1 MTAPPPIPRT
11 PSSAFDVQIP
21 GHPKG
26 WTPNRIAPVDLQLLA
41 DLPSLALRSRCLVD
55 GFLSGRHRSPRKGSS
70 VEFAEYRDYQ
80 PGDDLR
86 RVDWRLFGR
95 SDRLHVKQFEDEAQL
110 RVFTVLDVSASMDF
124 SSRRTALNK
133 LDFARLALAGIAALA
148 QRQGDAF
155 GLAVAGAELADFLPA
170 RSVSAHWQNFIGRL
184 ENYSPE
190 RQTALAHSLES
201 FAELIPP
208 RSLVVIAS
216 DFYEDLPAVESAL
229 NRLRY
234 DGHDLIGLHV
244 LDPLEL
250 DFDADHAGMWV
261 DAETGAREDFDAAA
275 VRAGYL
281 QRFRQ
286 FCAEL
291 EEQFRAAGGDFV
303 QLRTDRPP
311 VDALASYIAARKER
325 RKHSFSK

>member
-1 MTAPPPIPRT
+1 MRRVAPL
-11 PSSAFDVQIP
+11 
-21 GHPKG
+21 
-26 WTPNRIAPVDLQLLA
+26 DLQLLA
-41 DLPSLALRSRCLVD
+41 DLPSLALRSCCLAD

-110 RVFTVLDVSASMDF
+110 RVFGVLDASASMDF
-124 SSRRTALNK
+124 SSRRDALSK

-155 GLAVAGAELADFLPA
+155 GLGIAGAELADFLRA
-170 RSVSAHWQNFIGRL
+170 GSSASHWQNFIGRL
-184 ENYSPE
+184 ENFPAQ
-190 RQTALAHSLES
+190 RQTALARSLE
-201 FAELIPP
+201 ALANVIPP
-208 RSLVVIAS
+208 RSMVVIAS
-216 DFYEDLPAVESAL
+216 DFYEDLPALESAL

-234 DGHDLIGLHV
+234 DGHDIIGLHV

-250 DFDADHAGMWV
+250 DFDVDHAGVWF
-261 DAETGAREDFDAAA
+261 DAETGARQDVDPPA

-281 QRFRQ
+281 QRFGE
-286 FCAEL
+286 FCTGL
-291 EEQFRAAGGDFV
+291 EERIHAAGGDFV
-303 QLRTDRPP
+303 RLRTDHPP
-311 VDALASYIAARKER
+311 VGALAGYIAARKER
-325 RKHSFSK
+325 RVYSFRK